1 MASFSDK
8 TPPPFDK
15 NVDNYTKWKKKFK
28 IWQSITDVADTKQGG
43 LLVLRLD
50 ELTQETV
57 MEAVTETDIRSAT
70 GAAKVLTQMDIMFK
84 QDDAVTGYEAYEAFE
99 TYQRPQSM
107 SIKDYCTEFER
118 RLKKVADNGTTLAD
132 CVTAYR
138 LLKSANLSEA
148 QQQLLKATCKMTYKD
163 LSTQMKKIFVT
174 DMQGSSEVQVKEEP
188 IEPVEYVEQETLFG
202 RSRYNNSD
210 KWRKNNYYKG
220 STEQGKSWHD
230 QKGRGG
236 NNQEG
241 ADNRD
246 WKVRKKRGKN
256 PPDQYGRVSRCL
268 NCDSINHWI
277 KDCPDLTDKEQK
289 AFLENYQEGNQTDGV
304 KEEPDL

>member
-70 GAAKVLTQMDIMFK
+70 GADKVLTQMDIMFK

-118 RLKKVADNGTTLAD
+118 RLKKVAENGTTLAD

-174 DMQGSSEVQVKEEP
+174 DMQGSSEVRVKEEP
-188 IEPVEYVEQETLFG
+188 IEAVEYVEHETLFG

-210 KWRKNNYYKG
+210 KRSSRKSNYKG
-220 STEQGKSWHD
+220 STEQGSSWND
-230 QKGRGG
+230 QKRRGG
-236 NNQEG
+236 NNQEE

-246 WKVRKKRGKN
+246 GKVRTKRGKN
-256 PPDQYGRVSRCL
+256 PPDQHGRVSRCL
-268 NCDSINHWI
+268 NCDSINHWVQN
-277 KDCPDLTDKEQK
+277 CPDLTVRD
-289 AFLENYQEGNQTDGV
+289 
-304 KEEPDL
+304 EPDL